1 MQLIDADVSNALLGF
16 DKLVPALRHAF
27 QANITVPLRHTHTIE
42 CDGRKGIT
50 LIMPAWDNKKY
61 FGLKTVN
68 IFSANH
74 ELDLP
79 GLHSTYLLYDGRT
92 GKPLAH
98 VDGDAVTSRRTA
110 AASALAGGY
119 LAKKDASRLFV
130 LGTGR
135 VASFLPDAYSV
146 VRPIKDVFVWN
157 RRPEGAER
165 LVQELNE
172 KGYNAHVVSTVEE
185 GVAQADIISC
195 ATLSEAPLVHGEWL
209 KPGQHLDLIGS
220 FAPHMIETDAQCF
233 ARAAVFVDTDEAA
246 KKAGDLLQAIEAGTL
261 TVEAIQATLFDLCKG
276 EHAGRTSDDQITVFK
291 SVGNALED
299 LTAAILVYEGS
310 QQTA

>member
-1 MQLIDADVSNALLGF
+1 MQLIEADFANAALEF
-16 DKLVPALRHAF
+16 DRLVPALHHAF
-27 QANITVPLRHTHTIE
+27 QDNITVPLRHTHTIE

-61 FGLKTVN
+61 FGVKTVN

-92 GKPLAH
+92 GKPLAY

-110 AASALAGGY
+110 AASALAGDY
-119 LAKKDASRLFV
+119 LAKKDASTLFV

-135 VASFLPDAYSV
+135 VASFLPDAYRA
-146 VRPIKDVFVWN
+146 VRPITDVVVWN
-157 RRPEGAER
+157 RRPEGAQR
-165 LVQELNE
+165 LVDELQA
-172 KGYNAHVVSTVEE
+172 KGYNARVVSTVEE

-195 ATLSEAPLVHGEWL
+195 ATLSEAPLVKGEWL
-209 KPGQHLDLIGS
+209 KAGQHLDLIGS

-233 ARAAVFVDTDEAA
+233 ARGPVFVDTDEAA
-246 KKAGDLLQAIEAGTL
+246 KKAGDLLQAFEAGTF
-261 TVEAIQATLFDLCKG
+261 TAEAIQATLFDLCKG
-276 EHAGRTSDDQITVFK
+276 QHAGRTQEDEITVFK

-299 LTAAILVYEGS
+299 LTAAILVYEAS
-310 QQTA
+310 QQSM